1 VALLELIYDRFLLS
15 TKKKRYRVPGIKDC
29 RVGNTPLIRLFHYSG
44 NYDRLIYA
52 KMESENPTRS
62 AKDRVADYIIHKALE
77 NGEINSKSTII
88 EASSGNTGL
97 ALARMARELGM
108 KCIIC
113 IKDKVSKNK
122 ITDLINLGAE
132 VLICDSKAKLGSP
145 DNYITKAIH
154 LSKTIEDGYYVNQN
168 FNPDNANAH
177 YASTGPEI
185 WEQTGGAITHLVG
198 AVSTG
203 GTLCGTARYLKQQN
217 PDIKI
222 IGIDAVGSILK
233 GAYETG
239 EIKESDLKSYN
250 MDGVGKK
257 FVAGNVSFECIDE
270 FISVRDTDAYET
282 CVQLNKDESIYVG
295 HSSGAVMY
303 GIKEIISSTP
313 RSACIV
319 GVFADHGSK
328 YEQSIFNDEWLKEK
342 KFI

>member
-1 VALLELIYDRFLLS
+1 MALLELIYDRFLLS
-15 TKKKRYRVPGIKDC
+15 TKKKRYRIPGIKDC
-29 RVGNTPLIRLFHYSG
+29 KVGNTPLIRLFHYSG

-52 KMESENPTRS
+52 KMECENPTRS

-77 NGEINSKSTII
+77 NGEINSDSTII

-97 ALARMARELGM
+97 SLARIAKELEM
-108 KCIIC
+108 RCIIC

-122 ITDLINLGAE
+122 ISDLIDLGAE
-132 VLICDSKAKLGSP
+132 VIICDSKAKRGSL
-145 DNYITKAIH
+145 DNYITKAEH
-154 LSKTIEDGYYVNQN
+154 LSKTTEGAFYVNQN

-203 GTLCGTARYLKQQN
+203 GTLCGTARFLKEQN
-217 PDIKI
+217 PEIKI

-233 GAYETG
+233 GAFDNGKINEA
-239 EIKESDLKSYN
+239 ELKSYN

-257 FVAGNVSFECIDE
+257 FVAGNVSFDCIDE
-270 FISVRDTDAYET
+270 FISIKDKDAFRT
-282 CVQLNKDESIYVG
+282 CIELNREESIYVG
-295 HSSGAVMY
+295 HSSGAVMH
-303 GIKEIISSTP
+303 GIKDLVSSTL
-313 RSACIV
+313 RDACIV
-319 GVFADHGSK
+319 GIFADHGSK
-328 YEQSIFNDEWLKEK
+328 YEQSIFNDNWLKEK